1 VELELSR
8 MAELAAE
15 RVQDWDPYAC
25 PGGGEFFPMSPKVFE
40 ESVGF
45 YRNTRRRMWREDHIR
60 EHCALEQNIPESVFS
75 RTVQREGTTSIWD
88 PPDGPRL
95 RWWGEICSGA
105 RIVKYTLYGP
115 GGTAGLWVGPLLGR
129 VGR

>member
-1 VELELSR
+1 MELELSR

-60 EHCALEQNIPESVFS
+60 EPRAGGSGSYAVSPA
-75 RTVQREGTTSIWD
+75 RRAGWTSAAKPCID
-88 PPDGPRL
+88 
-95 RWWGEICSGA
+95 
-105 RIVKYTLYGP
+105 
-115 GGTAGLWVGPLLGR
+115 VG
-129 VGR
+129 